1 MPFYIVYFY
10 ATIVDEE
17 FQSRFNDF
25 SDIFN
30 KQVAYILL
38 LLLLFFF
45 LNGFSPFRRDWFI

>member
-30 KQVAYILL
+30 KQLAYILL
-38 LLLLFFF
+38 FFFFF
-45 LNGFSPFRRDWFI
+45 LNGSSPFRRD